1 MADIHHSNIR
11 RIDPTILMVF
21 LALMRRRKGTLA
33 ARDLGL
39 TQPAISHALK
49 RLREVYGDPLFLRQS
64 HGLEPTHMARELEPK
79 IRDVVD
85 RLAQTLSPPAQ
96 PDLSEA
102 TWELRL
108 GAFDFELAT
117 ILPELIS
124 RLRRRAPNVAIE
136 SFQIAHEP
144 ALEALLDGRI
154 DILVG
159 YFEGTKIERAS
170 LIRTPLYSERYV
182 AIARKDHALLSE
194 PFDLETFAEAEHLLV
209 SATGFRKNL
218 VDHALQLAGLS
229 RSVKTVVPSLFSAL
243 SVLSQTDLIASVP
256 ERVAVQHG
264 ARFGLSYR
272 ELPIEGGRFDLHA
285 VTRARDA
292 NSAMHQLTLH
302 ELKEAGRALMA
313 SGPAVGAFTDR
324 QDRERIPG

>member
-1 MADIHHSNIR
+1 MVDISRSDIR
-11 RIDPTILMVF
+11 RVDPTILMVF
-21 LALMRRRKGTLA
+21 LALMRHRKGTLA

-64 HGLEPTHMARELEPK
+64 HGLEPTGLARELEPK

-85 RLAQTLSPPAQ
+85 RLAETLSPGAA
-96 PDLSEA
+96 PDLSDTA
-102 TWELRL
+102 WELRL

-124 RLRRRAPNVAIE
+124 RLRRHAPNVTIE
-136 SFQIAHEP
+136 SFQVAHEP
-144 ALEALLDGRI
+144 AVEALMDGRI

-159 YFEGTKIERAS
+159 YFEGAPIERPS

-182 AIARKDHALLSE
+182 AIARAEHPLLAA
-194 PFDLETFAEAEHLLV
+194 PLTLKAFAQAEHLMI
-209 SATGFRKNL
+209 APQGFRRNM

-243 SVLSQTDLIASVP
+243 SVLSQTEMVAAVP
-256 ERVAVQHG
+256 ARVAMQHG
-264 ARFGLSYR
+264 ARFGLSFR
-272 ELPIEGGRFDLHA
+272 ELPIEGGQFTLHA
-285 VTRARDA
+285 VTHARDA
-292 NSAMHQLTLH
+292 GSAMHAMMLGQVQ
-302 ELKEAGRALMA
+302 EAGRALMIEA
-313 SGPAVGAFTDR
+313 PAAF
-324 QDRERIPG
+324 